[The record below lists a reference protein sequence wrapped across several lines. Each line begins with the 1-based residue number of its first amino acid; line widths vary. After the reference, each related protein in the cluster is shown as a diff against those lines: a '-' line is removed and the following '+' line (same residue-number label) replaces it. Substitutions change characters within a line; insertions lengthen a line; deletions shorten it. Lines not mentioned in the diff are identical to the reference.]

1 MVSMCQLLGKWWSRP
16 LGNRASLPIPSPVWT
31 QAITREAMI
40 KKESEKV
47 LVRAPGLMAQP
58 TSGSGQT
65 MSDTA
70 KEFSS
75 PEKALSMM
83 AILKMT
89 SGTEMESSPMPVRI
103 ESQALGSKIGS
114 TALENSK
121 IRAKVQFQ
129 WYFRTIWLSQAK
141 SDKLSVEL
149 GFMPSL
155 PEHFRL
161 HAIPLSFLGSFS
173 EVTLKESM
181 NLMLLCCGFALLD

>member
-1 MVSMCQLLGKWWSRP
+1 
-16 LGNRASLPIPSPVWT
+16 
-31 QAITREAMI
+31 MI
-40 KKESEKV
+40 KKVSEKAQV
-47 LVRAPGLMAQP
+47 SAPGLMAQP
-58 TSGSGQT
+58 TRGSGQT

-75 PEKALSMM
+75 PEKVLSMM
-83 AILKMT
+83 AISQMT
-89 SGTEMESSPMPVRI
+89 SGTEMESSPMPVVI
-103 ESQALGSKIGS
+103 ESQAHGSKIGS
-114 TALENSK
+114 MALGNSK
-121 IRAKVQFQ
+121 IRARVQFQ

-161 HAIPLSFLGSFS
+161 HAIPLLFLDSFL

-181 NLMLLCCGFALLD
+181 MLMLLYCGFA